1 MDLMKMIEFEEYRKK
16 LENTNNY
23 HINSMKEST

>member
-1 MDLMKMIEFEEYRKK
+1 MKLIEFEEYRKK